1 MANDQQ
7 STLGNLVKHRDK
19 PVRIPVANLVADD
32 YIRSAAI
39 SKMVTPANQGRRT
52 FDKKNEEST
61 LPLQD
66 IQVISELNKSR
77 IIDLE
82 NMVKL
87 FPDLEMVIQI
97 ITSLIQ
103 APKDMTNNTLIYK
116 VNNDFFPPQVATSL
130 IESIKKTIEDY
141 HKIPEGN
148 NQLLRESIFETG
160 SYVSAILPESVID
173 HVINSGKDISTESL
187 KELSDDPK
195 GNVLRGLG
203 FLGNPDDAETK
214 VSFESFYNRG
224 IQSKVQESP
233 MVDDGFNLGG
243 TVTDNYNVL
252 KLPLVLEHARRQ
264 KIKENIRKSSTIFR
278 SKDGTG
284 RRMISAESST
294 KKLSISELEQ
304 VLYKRG
310 DTTMSTFVNIPG
322 PDDVKRRSIGRPLRL
337 KLPSESVCPVHLPGA
352 EEKHLGYFVL
362 IDEEG
367 NAVNA
372 GSLSNQNTQNLS
384 NMAVNDVTGPSSNS
398 PMASNL
404 LTRAKRNIQGTERQ
418 PLLREVTQIY
428 SSIFE
433 KNLLQR
439 LKRGIY
445 GDKCEIGN
453 VEEVSRIML
462 SRALSNKTTRVLFIP
477 EELVTYYAFKH
488 HPNGV
493 GKSALDDMRILA
505 GLRAAHLMAKIVAQ
519 AKNAIGTKKVN
530 ITFDEDDPHVEKSA
544 EKIKH
549 EILRLNQTYLPV
561 GYTNHE
567 DIAEWLSRTGV
578 MFSYKNH
585 PDFPD
590 MDIDIESVSGLH
602 EIPDEETDEQLRRMM
617 YMGFGISPEIV
628 DDGFAGDFVAQSVM
642 SNALMNKRIMQY
654 QSRFSELLTDECRKL
669 LIHDA
674 VAMND
679 ILSILSENK
688 NTILKNV
695 EESILAEYTG
705 REDELLQ
712 QLAFEFIESLDVTV
726 PSPESRTL
734 ESQKEAFDK
743 FVECIDA
750 TIDFWISNDCI
761 PQELIGDTNQKADYY
776 LGAYKAYLIR
786 NWMADNNFL
795 PEIAEIATKDKDGK
809 PSIQLIEMITS
820 HAQSV
825 ASSMLKAEKDAQ
837 PYKAAA
843 DKDLEGIM
851 NPSEDPGQ
859 ANPNEGG
866 QENQNPNQDQDSDQ
880 DQATDPSTPTTADS
894 FGL

>member
-1 MANDQQ
+1 MAKDQQ
-7 STLGNLVKHRDK
+7 STLGNLVNNRGKR
-19 PVRIPVANLVADD
+19 VRIPVASLVADD

-39 SKMVTPANQGRRT
+39 SKMVTPSNQGRRT
-52 FDKKNEEST
+52 YNKAQEEST

-82 NMVKL
+82 NMLKL

-103 APKDMTNNTLIYK
+103 ASKDMISNTLIYK
-116 VNNDFFPPQVATSL
+116 VNNDFFPPQVSTTL

-148 NQLLRESIFETG
+148 NQLLREAIFETG
-160 SYVSAILPESVID
+160 SYVSAVLPESVID
-173 HVINSGKDISTESL
+173 HVINTGREITQESL
-187 KELSDDPK
+187 KELTADPSGTVLK
-195 GNVLRGLG
+195 GMG
-203 FLGNPDDAETK
+203 FLGPADGEEPK
-214 VSFESFYNRG
+214 VSFESFYKRG
-224 IQSKVQESP
+224 IQNDVEESP
-233 MVDDGFNLGG
+233 IVEDGLDLGA
-243 TVTDNYNVL
+243 TVTDNYNIL
-252 KLPLVLEHARRQ
+252 KFPLMLEHARRL
-264 KIKENIRKSSTIFR
+264 KIQDNIRKSSTIFR
-278 SKDGTG
+278 PVEGSSK
-284 RRMISAESST
+284 RMITAESANRN

-304 VLYKRG
+304 ILYKKG
-310 DTTMSTFVNIPG
+310 DTHMNTFVSVPG
-322 PDDVKRRSIGRPLRL
+322 PDDVNRRSVGRPLRL
-337 KLPSESVCPVHLPGA
+337 KIPSEAVCPVHLPGA

-362 IDEEG
+362 LDEEG
-367 NAVNA
+367 NAVSA
-372 GSLSNQNTQNLS
+372 GTTQTQTTQNLNS
-384 NMAVNDVTGPSSNS
+384 MAVSDVTGPSSSN

-404 LTRAKRNIQGTERQ
+404 LSRAKRNIQGTERQ

-433 KNLLQR
+433 RNLLQR
-439 LKRGIY
+439 LRKGIY

-462 SRALSNKTTRVLFIP
+462 ARALSNKMTRVLFIP
-477 EELVTYYAFKH
+477 AELVTYYAFKF

-530 ITFDEDDPHVEKSA
+530 ITFDEDDPNVEKTA
-544 EKIKH
+544 ERIKH

-567 DIAEWLSRTGV
+567 DIAEWLSRTGI

-590 MDIDIESVSGLH
+590 MDIDIESVSNLH
-602 EIPDEETDEQLRRMM
+602 EIPDEETDEQLRKMM

-679 ILSILSENK
+679 ILNILKENK
-688 NTILKNV
+688 NSIISNV

-712 QLAFEFIESLDVTV
+712 QLAFEFIESLSVSV
-726 PSPESRTL
+726 PSPESKSL

-743 FVECIDA
+743 FVECIDS
-750 TIDFWISNDCI
+750 TIDFWISSDCI
-761 PQELIGDTNQKADYY
+761 PEELVGETNQKTDYY
-776 LGAYKAYLIR
+776 LNAYKAYLIR
-786 NWMADNNFL
+786 NWMADNNFM
-795 PEIAEIATKDKDGK
+795 PEIAEIATKDKDGN
-809 PSIQLIEMITS
+809 PSIQLIEMITA
-820 HAQSV
+820 HANTV
-825 ASSMLKAEKDAQ
+825 AASMLKTEKDAQ
-837 PYKAAA
+837 PFKAAA
-843 DKDLEGIM
+843 NKDLDSIQ
-851 NPSEDPGQ
+851 NPPEDPGVANTEDDGSAQ
-859 ANPNEGG
+859 APADQNEPN
-866 QENQNPNQDQDSDQ
+866 
-880 DQATDPSTPTTADS
+880 DPDTPVTSSS
-894 FGL
+894 FGF